1 MIKAEVIEKSA
12 FCFCVML
19 FVTYAYHVQNTPST
33 YNPRALEISESVSEV
48 QSPVSVSLSANA
60 EYSVVILGD
69 ELTDVNQGEY
79 EASSSSELSLNI
91 ILAKVFSPVKAA
103 L

>member
-33 YNPRALEISESVSEV
+33 YNPRALEVSERV
-48 QSPVSVSLSANA
+48 LEEQSPVSVSLSENT
-60 EYSVVILGD
+60 EYSVVILD
-69 ELTDVNQGEY
+69 NELPDDNQGEY
-79 EASSSSELSLNI
+79 EASSSSELALNI
-91 ILAKVFSPVKAA
+91 ILAKVFSPIKAA